1 MTDTLDGLRG
11 QHRRDDREYARAL
24 ALRGQ
29 VGYSIVESAGDEKSA
44 DEGRRDHRAAG
55 RQRTRLRSAK
65 ILDVANKFVCECLV
79 HDRSASGLRLA
90 LARNLGLPV
99 HFRVHDDETG
109 KVDAVVTVWRRG
121 AVIGVRYSRAF
132 GPVSVKPSDRS
143 ALRGRYHA
151 IPD

>member
-1 MTDTLDGLRG
+1 MKDTLDGVRS
-11 QHRRDDREYARAL
+11 QVRRDDRETARAL
-24 ALRGQ
+24 AQRGQ
-29 VGYSIVESAGDEKSA
+29 VAYSVVESGRDAKSA

-65 ILDVANKFVCECLV
+65 ILDSANKFVCECLI
-79 HDRSASGLRLA
+79 HDRSASGLRLT

-121 AVIGVRYSRAF
+121 AALGVRYSRAL
-132 GPVSVKPSDRS
+132 GPVSIKPSAKS
-143 ALRGRYHA
+143 ALRGRYYA
-151 IPD
+151 VPD

>member
-11 QHRRDDREYARAL
+11 QDRRDDREYARAL

-29 VGYSIVESAGDEKSA
+29 VAYSIVESARDGKSA
-44 DEGRRDHRAAG
+44 GEGHGDHRAAG
-55 RQRTRLRSAK
+55 RRRTRLRSAK
-65 ILDVANKFVCECLV
+65 ILDSANKFVCECLI

-121 AVIGVRYSRAF
+121 AVIGVRFSRAS
-132 GPVSVKPSDRS
+132 GPVSMKPSDRS
-143 ALRGRYHA
+143 ALRGRYYA